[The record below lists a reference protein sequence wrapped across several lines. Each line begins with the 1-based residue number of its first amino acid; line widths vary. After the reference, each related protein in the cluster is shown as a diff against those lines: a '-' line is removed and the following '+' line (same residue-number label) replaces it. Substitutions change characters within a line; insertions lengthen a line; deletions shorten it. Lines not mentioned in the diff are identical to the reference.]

1 MAQVKNHPLFTRFL
15 VADSELI
22 LLFVD
27 QKFDQ
32 VLTTGNHRIQNWSRA
47 LDWTV
52 VTPSELVFKHDNA
65 AALYDQYE
73 ALHEHVQ
80 EWRLHNNEVGLLY
93 LNDELYSL
101 VAPGS
106 RLFLLKNAGKIRT
119 ATIML
124 DQSQT
129 LTPELLADIKRRNL
143 NRLIALTAGVGI
155 ERKQP
160 VLEVS
165 VSEQHTALV
174 YRDGKFLE
182 AVGPGVYGYW
192 RLNHS
197 METRLFDLRTQTI
210 EVSGQEILTRDRVSI
225 RINLTANLRVTDAIQ
240 AAQQVDKLS
249 DYLYKAMQLALR
261 EAVGTR
267 ELDEL
272 LEDKLYINQ
281 TIRELVAS
289 DFANAGVEL
298 IRVGVKDIIL
308 PGEIRAILNQVVEAR
323 KAAEA
328 NVIRRREETAAT
340 RSLHNTARMMENNPV
355 LLRLKELE
363 SLEKVSEK
371 IDRISVYGGLD
382 ELMKGTVQIGQS

>member
-1 MAQVKNHPLFTRFL
+1 VP
-15 VADSELI
+15 
-22 LLFVD
+22 
-27 QKFDQ
+27 
-32 VLTTGNHRIQNWSRA
+32 
-47 LDWTV
+47 
-52 VTPSELVFKHDNA
+52 
-65 AALYDQYE
+65 
-73 ALHEHVQ
+73 
-80 EWRLHNNEVGLLY
+80 
-93 LNDELYSL
+93 
-101 VAPGS
+101 
-106 RLFLLKNAGKIRT
+106 
-119 ATIML
+119 
-124 DQSQT
+124 
-129 LTPELLADIKRRNL
+129 
-143 NRLIALTAGVGI
+143 
-155 ERKQP
+155 
-160 VLEVS
+160 
-165 VSEQHTALV
+165 EQHTALV
-174 YRDGKFLE
+174 YRDGKLLE

-210 EVSGQEILTRDRVSI
+210 EVSGQEILTKDRVSI

-240 AAQQVDKLS
+240 AAQQVEKLS

-355 LLRLKELE
+355 LLRLKELK

-382 ELMKGTVQIGQS
+382 ELMKGTVQIGQG